1 MADDEIGIDE
11 GRTKK
16 KISKTTWIYLGLAAG
31 ALVLTYLIYEHSKG
45 NSSSGSSSNPM
56 GGTPINPADEVAVPT
71 AASTYQP
78 GTEMQAYQQ
87 GINDALSIVQ
97 AQQGTGAE
105 GSSTTTPSTSSGSG
119 TSSQT
124 QPVTTQAQ
132 VETIPVVTPNMT
144 TWPTTQNTTTTSTY
158 TPPTSYQLVSN
169 DPNYHFTQPYNPPTP
184 SSPVLS
190 QYGGGFAPSNVSDRA
205 YPYQIGGTSYHWV
218 SNPTAAARDIAEG
231 KQLYYSP
238 SPGEMVPVTGA
249 LPYATPEYVQQ

>member
-1 MADDEIGIDE
+1 MADDDLGLEEKKDS
-11 GRTKK
+11 K

-31 ALVLTYLIYEHSKG
+31 AFVLTYLIYEHSKG
-45 NSSSGSSSNPM
+45 SSGSGSNSNTM
-56 GGTPINPADEVAVPT
+56 GGTPINPAAEIAVPT

-124 QPVTTQAQ
+124 QPVTT
-132 VETIPVVTPNMT
+132 TPVT
-144 TWPTTQNTTTTSTY
+144 TPTTSY
-158 TPPTSYQLVSN
+158 VPPS
-169 DPNYHFTQPYNPPTP
+169 QP
-184 SSPVLS
+184 SQPVLS
-190 QYGGGFAPSNVSDRA
+190 QYGGGFAPSNVSDRT
-205 YPYQIGGTSYHWV
+205 YPYQIGGVSYHWV

>member
-1 MADDEIGIDE
+1 MVDDELGIDE
-11 GRTKK
+11 GKTKK

-31 ALVLTYLIYEHSKG
+31 ALVLTYLIYEHSKS
-45 NSSSGSSSNPM
+45 NSSSSSISNPM
-56 GGTPINPADEVAVPT
+56 GGTPINPAAEVAVPT

-105 GSSTTTPSTSSGSG
+105 SSSTTTPSTSSGSG

-124 QPVTTQAQ
+124 QPVTT
-132 VETIPVVTPNMT
+132 TPV
-144 TWPTTQNTTTTSTY
+144 TTQAPVTTSTPVT
-158 TPPTSYQLVSN
+158 TPTTTPTYNYQLVSS
-169 DPNYHFTQPYNPPTP
+169 DPNYHFSEPFNPPTT

-190 QYGGGFAPSNVSDRA
+190 QYGGGFAPSNVSDRT
-205 YPYQIGGTSYHWV
+205 YPDQIGESSYHWV
-218 SNPTAAARDIAEG
+218 SNPTAAARDISEG
-231 KQLYYSP
+231 EQLYYSP

-249 LPYATPEYVQQ
+249 LPYATPEYVKQ